1 MMNNL
6 NRIEDI
12 DLYIVGAG
20 ICSAVGGISQCIV
33 LLIFCAMCWFGK
45 HFLKGIEDEK

>member
-1 MMNNL
+1 MSHL

-20 ICSAVGGISQCIV
+20 ICSAVGGISQCIA
-33 LLIFCAMCWFGK
+33 LLILCAMCWFGK
-45 HFLKGIEDEK
+45 HPFKGVENE